1 MRIVISAF
9 PDLTPALP
17 DGDHILPALR
27 PAQVELI
34 DRLEIVGGLGIE
46 LTGQVFE
53 KILDRWGS
61 HDRSGG

>member
-1 MRIVISAF
+1 
-9 PDLTPALP
+9 
-17 DGDHILPALR
+17 LPALR